1 MPTTMTTSNTT
12 NIPSNVNFPILVPTR
27 RIVSRGSTKG
37 KLTTMH
43 LEEVRDHL
51 RTMVEKQNPI
61 DHDRSFS
68 HLNLDFTGNRVHAA
82 FLDAKTGLGEKMIV
96 HEHAYRQMTSNVLP
110 ARGGSFLLE
119 QARLGVNGEK
129 LSTMGWSMFARG
141 DDKPRT
147 FRTALTRDADGSVRR
162 MLRSQHSQGYATYDN
177 LKFVEDML
185 TFGGD
190 LSTARVAQFALTD
203 TGMSL
208 RFVQTDGEIELNKP
222 IPMFEALNSEVG
234 CRKTTLRGGMW
245 KLICTNGM
253 AHWDRSSEWSW
264 RHYGNGE
271 RVTRGVAS
279 AFDELRTAASGVIE
293 AYNTSLDIAIDDAFA
308 WLTTELGKAGASEA
322 QVQRAQAALNDP
334 TTTSGGRLASVVDA
348 ITLSAQSENDLFE
361 QTQMEDWASLLL
373 RRGLNAAGGRERIL
387 VEA

>member
-1 MPTTMTTSNTT
+1 MQTLVQNNNST
-12 NIPSNVNFPILVPTR
+12 PSTVNLPVLVPTR
-27 RIVSRGSTKG
+27 RIVTRGSTKG

-43 LEEVRDHL
+43 LEEVRDFL
-51 RTMVEKQNPI
+51 RAQAAKQDPI
-61 DHDRSFS
+61 DHDRSFA
-68 HLNLDFTGNRVHAA
+68 HLSMDFTGGRVHAA
-82 FLDAKTGLGEKMIV
+82 FLDAKAGLGEKMLV
-96 HEHAYRQMTSNVLP
+96 HENAYRQMTANVLP
-110 ARGGSFLLE
+110 ARGGGFLLE
-119 QARLGVNGEK
+119 QARLGQSGEK
-129 LSTMGWSMFARG
+129 LSTMSWSMFARG

-147 FRTALTRDADGSVRR
+147 FRTVLTRDADGSVRR

-190 LSTARVAQFALTD
+190 LASARVATFNATD
-203 TGMSL
+203 TGMML

-245 KLICTNGM
+245 KLVCTNGM
-253 AHWDRSSEWSW
+253 AHWDKSSEWAW

-271 RVTRGVAS
+271 RISRGVAS
-279 AFDELRTAASGVIE
+279 AFDELKAASSGVIE
-293 AYNTSLDIAIDDAFA
+293 AYNRSLDIAIDDAFA
-308 WLTTELGKAGASEA
+308 WLTQELDKAGASEA
-322 QVQRAQAALNDP
+322 QVKRAQAALNDP

-348 ITLSAQSENDLFE
+348 ITLSAQDETDLFE

-373 RRGLNAAGGRERIL
+373 RRGLAASGGRERIL

>member
-1 MPTTMTTSNTT
+1 VQTLVQNNNST
-12 NIPSNVNFPILVPTR
+12 PSTLNLPVLVPTR
-27 RIVSRGSTKG
+27 RIVTRGSTKG

-43 LEEVRDHL
+43 LEEVRDFL
-51 RTMVEKQNPI
+51 RAQNEKQQPQ
-61 DHDRSFS
+61 DHDRSFA
-68 HLNLDFTGNRVHAA
+68 HLNLDFTGGRVNAA
-82 FLDAKTGLGEKMIV
+82 FLDAKAGLGDKMLV
-96 HEHAYRQMTSNVLP
+96 HENAYRQMTANVLP
-110 ARGGSFLLE
+110 ARGGGFLLE
-119 QARLGVNGEK
+119 QARLGQNGEK

-147 FRTALTRDADGSVRR
+147 FRTVLTRDADGSVRR

-190 LSTARVAQFALTD
+190 LSTARVATFNATD
-203 TGMSL
+203 TGMML

-253 AHWDRSSEWSW
+253 AHWDKSSEWAW
-264 RHYGNGE
+264 RHYGNGD
-271 RVTRGVAS
+271 RISRGVAS
-279 AFDELRTAASGVIE
+279 AFDELKAASSGVIE
-293 AYNTSLDIAIDDAFA
+293 AYNKSLDIAIDDAFA
-308 WLTTELGKAGASEA
+308 WLTQELDKAGASDA
-322 QVQRAQAALNDP
+322 QVKRAQGALNDP

-348 ITLSAQSENDLFE
+348 VTLSAQDETDLFE

-373 RRGLNAAGGRERIL
+373 RRGLNAAGNRERIL

>member
-1 MPTTMTTSNTT
+1 VHTLVQNNNST
-12 NIPSNVNFPILVPTR
+12 PSNVNFPVLVPTR
-27 RIVSRGSTKG
+27 RIITRGATKG
-37 KLTTMH
+37 KLTTLH
-43 LEEVRDHL
+43 LEEVRDIL
-51 RTMVEKQNPI
+51 RAQTEKQQPM

-68 HLNLDFTGNRVHAA
+68 HLSLDFTGGRVQAA
-82 FLDAKTGLGEKMIV
+82 FLDAKAGLGEKMLV
-96 HEHAYRQMTSNVLP
+96 HEHAYRQVSANVLP
-110 ARGGSFLLE
+110 ARGGGFLLE
-119 QARLGVNGEK
+119 QARLGANGEK

-177 LKFVEDML
+177 LRFVEDML

-190 LSTARVAQFALTD
+190 LTTARVAAFNTTD
-203 TGMSL
+203 TGMML

-253 AHWDRSSEWSW
+253 AHWDKSSEWSW
-264 RHYGNGE
+264 RHYGDGD
-271 RVTRGVAS
+271 RISRGVAS
-279 AFDELRTAASGVIE
+279 AFDELNVAASGVIE
-293 AYNTSLDIAIDDAFA
+293 AYTRALDIAIDDAFA
-308 WLTTELGKAGASEA
+308 WLTQELDKAGASDA

-373 RRGLNAAGGRERIL
+373 RRGLNAAGSRERIL

>member
-1 MPTTMTTSNTT
+1 MQTLVQNNNST
-12 NIPSNVNFPILVPTR
+12 PSTLNLPVLVPTR
-27 RIVSRGSTKG
+27 RIVTRGSTKG

-43 LEEVRDHL
+43 LEEVRDFL
-51 RTMVEKQNPI
+51 RAQNEKQQPQ
-61 DHDRSFS
+61 DHDRSFA
-68 HLNLDFTGNRVHAA
+68 HLNLDFTGGRVNAA
-82 FLDAKTGLGEKMIV
+82 FLDAKAGLGDKMLV
-96 HEHAYRQMTSNVLP
+96 HENAYRQMTANVLP
-110 ARGGSFLLE
+110 ARGGGFLLE
-119 QARLGVNGEK
+119 QARLGQNGEK

-147 FRTALTRDADGSVRR
+147 FRTVLTRDADGSVRR

-190 LSTARVAQFALTD
+190 LSTARVATFNATD
-203 TGMSL
+203 TGMML

-253 AHWDRSSEWSW
+253 AHWDKSSEWAW
-264 RHYGNGE
+264 RHYGNGD
-271 RVTRGVAS
+271 RISRGVAS
-279 AFDELRTAASGVIE
+279 AFDELKAASSGVIE
-293 AYNTSLDIAIDDAFA
+293 AYNKSLDIAIDDAFA
-308 WLTTELGKAGASEA
+308 WLTQELDKAGASDA
-322 QVQRAQAALNDP
+322 QVKRAQGALNDP

-348 ITLSAQSENDLFE
+348 VTLSAQDETDLFE

-373 RRGLNAAGGRERIL
+373 RRGLNAAGNRERIL